1 MMEVDALDENESYE
15 DKEGRPKS
23 GIHSSLL
30 LDRQVLV
37 VDEPGNRRIETLAI
51 VAKIMPHA
59 TIETADSCEE
69 AETRLDENR
78 FDTFVVNLL
87 MPGYSSSSF
96 VKGIFN
102 HDDHPL
108 MVGFSADKMSDAY
121 DPKKGI
127 KIKPLRKLFE
137 LETLV
142 EEGAPEL
149 SEEEL
154 EELDEIDDVDEEID
168 EEIER

>member
-1 MMEVDALDENESYE
+1 
-15 DKEGRPKS
+15 
-23 GIHSSLL
+23 
-30 LDRQVLV
+30 
-37 VDEPGNRRIETLAI
+37 
-51 VAKIMPHA
+51 MPNS
-59 TIETADSCEE
+59 TIETSDSCEE
-69 AETRLDENR
+69 AETRLGENR

-142 EEGAPEL
+142 EEGEPEIL
-149 SEEEL
+149 DEEL
-154 EELDEIDDVDEEID
+154 EGVEELDDEPDIEEI
-168 EEIER
+168 IED